1 MAFCHELS
9 GVAAVGEDVAQRRN
23 ELVDALEDLGA
34 SVVVLDRRCGDH
46 HHEQEPERVG
56 DDVAL
61 SPLHFLALVIAGV
74 SAPTVSAPRSDCE
87 STMPALGVTLRVP
100 PAFFFDLVRTSSRN
114 ASCTTSTVP
123 SSRQEAK

>member
-1 MAFCHELS
+1 M
-9 GVAAVGEDVAQRRN
+9 
-23 ELVDALEDLGA
+23 
-34 SVVVLDRRCGDH
+34 SVTMWR
-46 HHEQEPERVG
+46 
-56 DDVAL
+56 
-61 SPLHFLALVIAGV
+61 FLPCTFFACVIAVV

-87 STMPALGVTLRVP
+87 STMPALGVHCRVL